1 MLGDIL
7 REEREKKGL
16 TIKDVEQ
23 GTSIRGLYIE
33 AIEKGEYDVLP
44 GEVYLKGFIRS
55 YADYLKLDAAEMLQ
69 KYYTEKAPAGSPAAA
84 VVEPPA
90 PVARETIVPKERYQE
105 TQAKDD
111 FRERVENSRK
121 SQKII
126 AGIVAAGVL
135 LGGAYWA
142 FGSDAAPSDTK
153 PAAPKSVASAPA
165 KAKEEPAAAPEKK
178 YTDVEVSAEFSDKC
192 WTKIVADDKTV
203 FEGTVKA
210 GEKMSWKAQKQLVIT
225 AGNAGA
231 LEVVHNG
238 KNVGTLGKSGDVV
251 TKKFSLDKV
260 ENAE

>member
-7 REEREKKGL
+7 RGEREKKGL

-23 GTSIRGLYIE
+23 GTSIRCLYIE

-69 KYYTEKAPAGSPAAA
+69 KYYTEKAPTGSAA
-84 VVEPPA
+84 VAAETVS
-90 PVARETIVPKERYQE
+90 PVAEMSAPKERYQE
-105 TQAKDD
+105 TQPKDD

-135 LGGAYWA
+135 IGGAYWA
-142 FGSDAAPSDTK
+142 LGSDTSSSETK
-153 PAAPKSVASAPA
+153 SAAPKSVASAPA
-165 KAKEEPAAAPEKK
+165 KVKEEPAAAPEKK

-192 WTKIVADDKTV
+192 WTKIIADDKTI

-231 LEVVHNG
+231 LEIVHNG
-238 KNVGTLGKSGDVV
+238 KSMGALGKSGDVV